1 MHASTTICKGRYLS
15 YKDSCCVGPT
25 ANRTN
30 LIIFITVTIS
40 FNNESRSGGV
50 LLTKQLLLIE
60 ERRLAFKHIIFY
72 TVTTP
77 FLVEIITDKLIIHRV
92 ILCPNRCTANMPRT
106 ELSHYTLVVLSNHK
120 IK

>member
-1 MHASTTICKGRYLS
+1 M
-15 YKDSCCVGPT
+15 
-25 ANRTN
+25 
-30 LIIFITVTIS
+30 
-40 FNNESRSGGV
+40 
-50 LLTKQLLLIE
+50 TKQLLLIE